1 MLPELRN
8 FFRQPGLLILALCT
22 MCALP
27 LEAAPAYPSKPIRL
41 VIPFAAGSATD
52 AAGRLLAQALS
63 QRLGQSVIVDNRAG
77 ANGQIGAALVAKSPP
92 DGHTLFMTTSS
103 THSAN
108 PHLYKSL
115 PYDPIGDFEPIA
127 RIGTLAFM
135 LVVHPGVKVSSTR
148 EFIAYASARPGE
160 LAYGTASTA
169 SLIGAETINAMAPTR
184 MLGVGYKASTQAM
197 LDLVAGRVQVMV
209 ADFATAMP
217 QVKAGKVTVLGVTTA
232 RRSALLPGVPSMAEA
247 MKGFDMI
254 TWNGLFAPAG
264 TPKEIIARIERET
277 LDILSGAQIRKQYAD
292 VGFEVDPLNTAAFR
306 HFVQEQLDTWGKL
319 VRAAKIQPE

>member
-8 FFRQPGLLILALCT
+8 FFRRPGLLLLALCT
-22 MCALP
+22 MCAWP

-135 LVVHPGVKVSSTR
+135 LVVHPGVKVSSTK
-148 EFIAYASARPGE
+148 EFIAYASARPGQ

-217 QVKAGKVTVLGVTTA
+217 QVKAGKITVLGVTTA